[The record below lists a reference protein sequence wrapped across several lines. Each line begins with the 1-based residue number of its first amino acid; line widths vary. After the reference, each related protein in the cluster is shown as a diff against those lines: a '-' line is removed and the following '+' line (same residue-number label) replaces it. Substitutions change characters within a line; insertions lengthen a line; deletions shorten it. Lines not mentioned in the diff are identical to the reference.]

1 MSIDHELSLGRSR
14 GTSHVGTLATGV
26 MGERRF
32 FHAAMNS
39 GFFEGF
45 EGSRLSVRQTWLD
58 PALGES
64 PASAPSL
71 NQQEFDAASSV
82 PVANSSDMFAYMSFV
97 YFWRRKKG
105 LDLT

>member
-1 MSIDHELSLGRSR
+1 MSADHKPFLRRSY
-14 GTSHVGTLATGV
+14 GTSDAATLATGV

-71 NQQEFDAASSV
+71 NQKEFDAASAD
-82 PVANSSDMFAYMSFV
+82 PVANSSDLFASMPFG

-105 LDLT
+105 SDP